1 MDLNRYIHPVNRL
14 AFWLGLIALL
24 PLLERQFL
32 YVLGVAV
39 VLMAV
44 IKARERFLRTLPRV
58 KWLMIALGLVY
69 GWTTP
74 GEYYWSAWFS
84 PTREGVWMGIAQMT
98 RLLVIIAS
106 LQVLLTNMKRPAIFA
121 GLHVLARPLEWLGV
135 SRNRMALRLTLTLEM
150 MEKLLEDRHSIKHL
164 MYELQ
169 RPLDQHGERV
179 VSLTVLPMSWVQQ
192 FFLLLQLLCV
202 IGMLCMGGFG
212 SWV

>member
-1 MDLNRYIHPVNRL
+1 M
-14 AFWLGLIALL
+14 
-24 PLLERQFL
+24 
-32 YVLGVAV
+32 LGVLV
-39 VLMAV
+39 VVMALRW
-44 IKARERFLRTLPRV
+44 APERFLRTLPRV

-84 PTREGVWMGIAQMT
+84 PTHEGVWMGFAQMT

-121 GLHVLARPLEWLGV
+121 GLHVLARPLEWVGV

-150 MEKLLEDRHSIKHL
+150 MEQLLEDRHSIKHL

-169 RPLDQHGERV
+169 RPLDQHAERV
-179 VSLTVLPMSWVQQ
+179 VSLSILPVSWIQQ
-192 FFLLLQLLCV
+192 CFLLLQLLCV
-202 IGMLCMGGFG
+202 ISMLWLGGFG